1 MIETHSFKS
10 VTLVI
15 NPITFVELQMRADQ
29 KRTNLSDLYVEAVSQ
44 YIDDCMPD
52 RLKVFAAPGSGKRI
66 KILLSKDDYFALS
79 QKIGSS
85 GFNINDVIYTALECF
100 LDETLTSRAA

>member
-52 RLKVFAAPGSGKRI
+52 RL
-66 KILLSKDDYFALS
+66 
-79 QKIGSS
+79 
-85 GFNINDVIYTALECF
+85 
-100 LDETLTSRAA
+100 